1 MTTLKEFTAPT
12 ARPLPVIILADVS
25 GSMAAD
31 GKILAL
37 NNAIKE
43 MIASFHDEDDLR
55 AQIQVAV
62 IAFGAGVAKVH
73 LPITPA
79 DQATWVEM
87 PARGDTPMGAA
98 FAQTRAMLEDHAQ
111 IPSRAYRPTVVLLS
125 DGQPTDDWKTAL
137 DALLQGERCNKA
149 FRMALAIGSDADET
163 VLKAF
168 LAAPEA
174 RVFRADEARQI
185 RQFFRFLSMSVTS
198 RSRSAN
204 PNSAPV
210 IDPEDGWEP

>member
-25 GSMAAD
+25 GSMATE
-31 GKILAL
+31 GKIQAL
-37 NNAIKE
+37 NHAVKE
-43 MIASFHDEDDLR
+43 MIEAFREEDDLR

-62 IAFGAGVAKVH
+62 ITFGAGDAKVH
-73 LPITPA
+73 LPLALPEQTSWTDLSA
-79 DQATWVEM
+79 K
-87 PARGDTPMGAA
+87 GDTPMGAA
-98 FAQTRAMLEDHAQ
+98 FTQTRALLDDRAT

-125 DGQPTDDWKTAL
+125 DGQPTDAWKPPL
-137 DALLQGERCNKA
+137 DALLQSERGQKA
-149 FRMALAIGSDADET
+149 FRMALAIGADADET

-168 LAAPEA
+168 LADPEA

-185 RQFFRFLSMSVTS
+185 RKFFRFVSMSVTS

-204 PNSAPV
+204 PNAAPV
-210 IDPEDGWEP
+210 IDAEDDWEP